1 MKFHKIIFFN
11 TIFFLMQILVQQFVI
26 LKYKSCSRQFL
37 FSFYSIS
44 ILCIFLYQIVK
55 SSLLHTDPLQ
65 LIKIKYTD
73 IDGWSLTHFLFNLFL
88 MKKCKSNKKIF
99 VYIILLGIVWEI
111 FEEVY
116 GYLVNKTVKYLTSR
130 DDGVW
135 WYGKVSDIFVNITG
149 NLIGYLL

>member
-1 MKFHKIIFFN
+1 MKFPKIIFYN
-11 TIFFLMQILVQQFVI
+11 TIFFLIQILVQQFFM

-55 SSLLHTDPLQ
+55 SSFLHTDPLQ

-99 VYIILLGIVWEI
+99 VYIILLGILWEI

-116 GYLVNKTVKYLTSR
+116 GYLVNKTVKYLTGR

-135 WYGKVSDIFVNITG
+135 WYGKISDIFVNITG

>member
-1 MKFHKIIFFN
+1 
-11 TIFFLMQILVQQFVI
+11 
-26 LKYKSCSRQFL
+26 
-37 FSFYSIS
+37 
-44 ILCIFLYQIVK
+44 
-55 SSLLHTDPLQ
+55 
-65 LIKIKYTD
+65 
-73 IDGWSLTHFLFNLFL
+73 

-116 GYLVNKTVKYLTSR
+116 GYLVNKTVKYLTGR